1 MRLSLSW
8 LISLVLLGICYV
20 PQLVSAERILF
31 NPQQKA
37 QLQRVETIFV
47 KAVTLTEKGLVEPT
61 LIETATA
68 ERLTA
73 TGFTVITTES
83 EPHDVVLKV
92 RCDERKPWGGVR
104 KSDGEIQ
111 QAGAP
116 SRHWK
121 GPACQLSYFFDGR
134 KGPWQYEV
142 RTTFD
147 NAWEAA
153 RANGHKN
160 SGQFALQHLS
170 LALRDSDFPL
180 DLAAEWKQAERLAS
194 LLTDPETDK
203 ATKLK
208 ILSLAAHVPGDTML
222 QALQWIRTQAEF
234 AAPATVALG
243 FMGEPAIPTLLQLLS
258 DPLVDIQVRRSKST
272 RGNRRAQRQHRNP
285 AAPAGQD
292 GGARRSPPRSDG
304 NRESHREDA
313 GPAVARTART
323 VRPQGV
329 EQGFLS
335 TARSNDP
342 LMQELREAV
351 DWSLWQINPTAHTD
365 E

>member
-1 MRLSLSW
+1 MRSLLSW
-8 LISLVLLGICYV
+8 LIGLILLGTCYV

-31 NPQQKA
+31 NTQQKS

-47 KAVTLTEKGLVEPT
+47 KAVALTEKGLVEPT

-73 TGFTVITTES
+73 TGFTVITTGS

-134 KGPWQYEV
+134 KGPWQYEL

-147 NAWEAA
+147 NAWEAS
-153 RANGHKN
+153 RANGHGDP
-160 SGQFALQHLS
+160 GQFALQHLGQV
-170 LALRDSDFPL
+170 LRESDFPL
-180 DLAAEWKQAERLAS
+180 DLAAEWKQAKRLSS
-194 LLTDPETDK
+194 LLTDPQTEK

-208 ILSLAAHVPGDTML
+208 ILSLAGHMPGDTML
-222 QALQWIRTQAEF
+222 EALQRIRTQADF
-234 AAPATVALG
+234 AVPATVALG
-243 FMGEPAIPTLLQLLS
+243 FMGEPAIPTLMDLLS
-258 DPLVDIQVRRSKST
+258 DPSVEIQAAAAEALGEIGAHSGNIEILPPLLAKMEAPDVHLRVQTEIVRAIGKTPDLRSLE
-272 RGNRRAQRQHRNP
+272 P
-285 AAPAGQD
+285 L
-292 GGARRSPPRSDG
+292 
-304 NRESHREDA
+304 
-313 GPAVARTART
+313 
-323 VRPQGV
+323 
-329 EQGFLS
+329 EQFALKVW
-335 TARSNDP
+335 TARSDDP

-351 DWSLWQINPTAHTD
+351 DWSMWQINPTAHTD

>member
-1 MRLSLSW
+1 MRVLLSW
-8 LISLVLLGICYV
+8 LIGLILLGTCYV

-31 NPQQKA
+31 NTQQKS

-47 KAVTLTEKGLVEPT
+47 KAVALTEKGLVEPT

-73 TGFTVITTES
+73 TGFTVITTGS

-134 KGPWQYEV
+134 KGPWQYEL

-147 NAWEAA
+147 NAWEAS
-153 RANGHKN
+153 RANGHGDP
-160 SGQFALQHLS
+160 GQFALQHLGQV
-170 LALRDSDFPL
+170 LRESDFPL
-180 DLAAEWKQAERLAS
+180 DLAAEWKQAKRLSS
-194 LLTDPETDK
+194 LLTDPQTEK

-208 ILSLAAHVPGDTML
+208 ILSLAGHMPGDTML
-222 QALQWIRTQAEF
+222 EALQRIRTQADF
-234 AAPATVALG
+234 AVPATVALG
-243 FMGEPAIPTLLQLLS
+243 FMGEPAIPTLMDLLS
-258 DPLVDIQVRRSKST
+258 DPSVEIQAAAAEALGEIGAHSGNIEILPPLLAKMEAPDVHLRVQTEIVRAIGKTPDLRSLE
-272 RGNRRAQRQHRNP
+272 P
-285 AAPAGQD
+285 L
-292 GGARRSPPRSDG
+292 
-304 NRESHREDA
+304 
-313 GPAVARTART
+313 
-323 VRPQGV
+323 
-329 EQGFLS
+329 EQFALKVW
-335 TARSNDP
+335 TARSDDP

-351 DWSLWQINPTAHTD
+351 DWSMWQINPTAHTD

>member
-1 MRLSLSW
+1 MRISLSW
-8 LISLVLLGICYV
+8 FIGFVLLGTCYV
-20 PQLVSAERILF
+20 PQHVFAERILF
-31 NPQQKA
+31 NPQQKF

-68 ERLTA
+68 ERLTT
-73 TGFTVITTES
+73 TGFTVITTGS

-121 GPACQLSYFFDGR
+121 GPACQLSYFFDGQ

-147 NAWEAA
+147 NAWEAS
-153 RANGHKN
+153 RANGHGDP
-160 SGQFALQHLS
+160 GQFALQHLS
-170 LALRDSDFPL
+170 QALRDSDFPL
-180 DLAAEWKQAERLAS
+180 DLAAEWKQAKRLSS
-194 LLTDPETDK
+194 LLTDPQTDK

-208 ILSLAAHVPGDTML
+208 ILSLAGHMPGDTML
-222 QALQWIRTQAEF
+222 EALQRIRTQAEF

-243 FMGEPAIPTLLQLLS
+243 FMGEPAIPTLLDLLS
-258 DPLVDIQVRRSKST
+258 DPSVDIQAAAAEALGEIGAHSGNVEILTPLLAMMQAPDVHLRVQTEIVRAIGKTPDLRSLE
-272 RGNRRAQRQHRNP
+272 P
-285 AAPAGQD
+285 L
-292 GGARRSPPRSDG
+292 
-304 NRESHREDA
+304 
-313 GPAVARTART
+313 
-323 VRPQGV
+323 
-329 EQGFLS
+329 EQFALKVW

>member
-1 MRLSLSW
+1 MRILLSW
-8 LISLVLLGICYV
+8 LIGLILLGTCYV

-31 NPQQKA
+31 NPQQKS

-47 KAVTLTEKGLVEPT
+47 KAVALTEKGLVEPT

-73 TGFTVITTES
+73 TGFTVITTGS

-147 NAWEAA
+147 NAWEAS
-153 RANGHKN
+153 RANGHGDP
-160 SGQFALQHLS
+160 GQFALQHLGQE
-170 LALRDSDFPL
+170 LRESDFPL
-180 DLAAEWKQAERLAS
+180 DLAAEWKQAKRLSS
-194 LLTDPETDK
+194 LLTDSQTEK

-208 ILSLAAHVPGDTML
+208 ILSLAGHMPGDTML
-222 QALQWIRTQAEF
+222 EALQRIRTQADF

-243 FMGEPAIPTLLQLLS
+243 FMGEPAIPTLMDLLS
-258 DPLVDIQVRRSKST
+258 DPSVEIQAAAAEALGEIGAHSGNIEILPPLLAKMEAPDVHLRVQTEIVRAIGKTPDLRSLE
-272 RGNRRAQRQHRNP
+272 P
-285 AAPAGQD
+285 L
-292 GGARRSPPRSDG
+292 
-304 NRESHREDA
+304 
-313 GPAVARTART
+313 
-323 VRPQGV
+323 
-329 EQGFLS
+329 EQFALKVW
-335 TARSNDP
+335 TARSDDP

-351 DWSLWQINPTAHTD
+351 DWSMWQINPTAHTD